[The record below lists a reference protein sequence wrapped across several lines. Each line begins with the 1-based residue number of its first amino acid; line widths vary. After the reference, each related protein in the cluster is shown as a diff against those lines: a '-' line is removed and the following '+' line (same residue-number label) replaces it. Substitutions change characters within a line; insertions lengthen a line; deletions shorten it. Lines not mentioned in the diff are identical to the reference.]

1 MKQKVNA
8 LLDRYE
14 DPREAL
20 DYSYT
25 KQLEMLNNLRRS
37 IVEVVT
43 SKKRLEMQKLKLF
56 DGAEFDAKD
65 PEKYA
70 RSFAVHSMA

>member
-1 MKQKVNA
+1 
-8 LLDRYE
+8 
-14 DPREAL
+14 
-20 DYSYT
+20 
-25 KQLEMLNNLRRS
+25 
-37 IVEVVT
+37 
-43 SKKRLEMQKLKLF
+43 MQKLKLF